1 MKTLFALVVSILAFS
16 AVAAELDM
24 DMLKAIGNDRTRWV
38 AHSRGAETREC
49 FRVVDNDGMP
59 VTNANVRCAFK
70 VGTGAS
76 GLQDVYGVTDT
87 NGLCT
92 INGMCKAYMDY
103 SVVKDG
109 YYCSH
114 EKVDY
119 METTRVPAVIDG
131 KWQPYGETR
140 TVVLKKIRNPIR
152 LRDPSARYRY
162 SYPDSGKWA
171 GFDLV
176 CGDWMPPMGNGKRAD
191 MMIRYV
197 REPRPNGYFKSLDIS
212 FTNNPYAGV
221 YLMDKDS
228 YSEMDSVYEANTNG
242 EYVGS
247 LRYEFERTAKGNHMI
262 SELGYGQYLVF
273 RIRTEVD
280 DDGNLISAH
289 YGRIMGAL
297 QYLEKGG
304 MVLGPVFFNPTPNDT
319 NLEDAETAR
328 RSRIEYRRRRE
339 LEWRRKNGLK

>member
-1 MKTLFALVVSILAFS
+1 MKTLFALVVSILAFL

-140 TVVLKKIRNPIR
+140 TVVLKRIKNPYAVKVFNEKCHRHDI
-152 LRDPSARYRY
+152 PIF
-162 SYPDSGKWA
+162 GQWI
-171 GFDLV
+171 GFDFEY
-176 CGDWMPPMGNGKRAD
+176 GDWTPPYGDGRFEDVLLRFKADVRKRRID
-191 MMIRYV
+191 YTYV
-197 REPRPNGYFKSLDIS
+197 MDVC
-212 FTNNPYAGV
+212 FTNNPHGGA
-221 YLMDKDS
+221 YLKKGDAWSDLRTEHLADTNASYRSVWSFTAESIADQPVRCSYLDHDS
-228 YSEMDSVYEANTNG
+228 
-242 EYVGS
+242 
-247 LRYEFERTAKGNHMI
+247 
-262 SELGYGQYLVF
+262 YLVF
-273 RIRTEVD
+273 RTRTRVD
-280 DDGNLISAH
+280 EKGKLVGAH
-289 YGRIMGAL
+289 YGKVRGIWRSTQKEMLLNDGC
-297 QYLEKGG
+297 
-304 MVLGPVFFNPTPNDT
+304 FNPVENDPN
-319 NLEDAETAR
+319 
-328 RSRIEYRRRRE
+328 IEGDRTLFYK
-339 LEWRRKNGLK
+339 LKNNKR